1 MATSSYAGTDDAA
14 PGRAGRVLAFAY
26 FLVFALAL
34 CTLGAMT
41 FFGHASDGDP
51 VARLAMPVRHVSR
64 AAPIKSASLPPPIQ
78 NAGTP
83 GPILPGP
90 NAQVP
95 PNAPPPSTVT
105 PGASEPPTSGPN
117 LTVDPALIEKT
128 AEGPLPRIA
137 NDGRTPMN
145 AYAPPAT
152 TDKGFRIAIVIS
164 GLGISAKGTALAIQQ
179 LPPAVTLAFAPYE
192 SDVAKWVAE
201 ARRQGHEVLLEVPM
215 EPYDFPD
222 SDPGPHTLRAAVG
235 EETNTQRLQWA
246 MTRFTG
252 YAGITNL
259 LGGRLLADG
268 DSLEPIMT
276 YVARRGLLFYD
287 SGPQNRSVAPEVA
300 KRINAPYVQS
310 EITLDT
316 IQTGMEI
323 DARLS
328 ELEKLART
336 NGSAAASGF
345 LLPVT
350 IDRVANWAK
359 GLEGRGFVLV
369 PASAIVAQSK

>member
-222 SDPGPHTLRAAVG
+222 SDPGPHTLRTG
-235 EETNTQRLQWA
+235 EGEDANTQHMVWA
-246 MTRFTG
+246 LTRFTG
-252 YAGITNL
+252 YAGVTNNQ
-259 LGGRLLADG
+259 GGRFLAD
-268 DSLEPIMT
+268 SEALEPVMT
-276 YVARRGLLFYD
+276 YLTRRGLMFYD
-287 SGPQNRSVAPEVA
+287 DGSTAKSAAPDIAKQTDTAFVRGSLEVD
-300 KRINAPYVQS
+300 KVQDATS
-310 EITLDT
+310 
-316 IQTGMEI
+316 I
-323 DARLS
+323 DRALSDLETQAR
-328 ELEKLART
+328 A
-336 NGSAAASGF
+336 NGSAVGTAF
-345 LLPVT
+345 LYPVT
-350 IDRVANWAK
+350 VERLAQWSR
-359 GLEGRGFVLV
+359 GLSARGFVLV
-369 PASAIVAQSK
+369 PASAIVGKSK